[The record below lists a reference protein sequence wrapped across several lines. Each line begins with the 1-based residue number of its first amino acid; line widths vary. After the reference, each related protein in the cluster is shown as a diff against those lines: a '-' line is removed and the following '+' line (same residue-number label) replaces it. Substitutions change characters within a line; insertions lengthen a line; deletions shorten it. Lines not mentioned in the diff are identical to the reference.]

1 MIRAKVCYKCRKVTN
16 VYYVKASVQ
25 RGAYLFYCKP
35 CKNKEVDEKYQAV
48 QKDRAPCYQIVI

>member
-1 MIRAKVCYKCRKVTN
+1 MDRWKMIRAKICYKCRKVTN
-16 VYYVKASVQ
+16 VYYVKASTM

-48 QKDRAPCYQIVI
+48 